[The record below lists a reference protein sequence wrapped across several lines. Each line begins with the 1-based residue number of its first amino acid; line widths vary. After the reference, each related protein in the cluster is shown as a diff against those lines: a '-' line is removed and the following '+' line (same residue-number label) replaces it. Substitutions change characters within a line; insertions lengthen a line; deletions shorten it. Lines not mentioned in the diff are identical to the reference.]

1 MVKRKIVEI
10 DEVRCTGCG
19 LCLPACP
26 EGAIQIVDG
35 KARLIDDIY
44 CDGLGACL
52 GECPEDAIRI
62 IEREAED
69 FDEEA
74 VKIHLEAFETKQSP
88 PTPDFSGCPG
98 SRVLEW
104 KTEREGEQTVDQAP
118 PAQSELRQWP
128 VQLMLVNPQAEYFQA
143 ADLAIIADCVP
154 FAYAN
159 FHQDFLKGKSL
170 VVGCPKLDDLG
181 FYQEKLAQIF
191 RVNNIKCVTVV
202 IMEVPCCSGLVY
214 AVEQAIRAS
223 GKDIPFEKVVIGI
236 KGNRKPETVPT
247 F

>member
-10 DEVRCTGCG
+10 DEEKCTGCG

-26 EGAIQIVDG
+26 EGAIQIFDG
-35 KARLIDDIY
+35 KARLISDIY

-52 GECPEDAIRI
+52 AECPEDAIRVI
-62 IEREAED
+62 DREAED
-69 FDEEA
+69 FNEEA
-74 VKIHLEAFETKQSP
+74 VKVHLQKLETKKSP

-98 SRVLEW
+98 SRVMEW
-104 KTEREGEQTVDQAP
+104 RTERKGRQKGEQVP

-128 VQLMLVNPQAEYFQA
+128 VQLMLVNPQAKYFQET
-143 ADLAIIADCVP
+143 DLAVIADCVP
-154 FAYAN
+154 FAYAR
-159 FHQDFLKGKSL
+159 FHQDFLRGRSL
-170 VVGCPKLDDLG
+170 VVGCPKLDDLD

-202 IMEVPCCSGLVY
+202 IMEVPCCSGLTC
-214 AVEQAIRAS
+214 AVEQAITAS

-236 KGNRKPETVPT
+236 KGDRKPEAVPT